1 MKKIENYTFNQ
12 FDKTI
17 TLTKKFSKAASIMGT
32 AEFKELMGLMEKYPS
47 YTLKVREIQKPEK
60 KETYKGLTAKKMR
73 EFISWQYRED
83 TETMKI
89 KINEFDTLEKF
100 YDDFHKTEKHSAM
113 KAWFLKNHK
122 EEYLDWEKAME
133 KKAAWLRQK
142 QQLSTL

>member
-60 KETYKGLTAKKMR
+60 KETYKGLTAKRMR
-73 EFISWQYRED
+73 EFISWQYQENA
-83 TETMKI
+83 ETLKI
-89 KINEFDTLEKF
+89 KIDEFDTLEKF
-100 YDDFHKTEKHSAM
+100 YDDFHKTEKHSASIDDM
-113 KAWFLKNHK
+113 LREFSNHGYNV
-122 EEYLDWEKAME
+122 EYSKRNRKDAFII
-133 KKAAWLRQK
+133 RK
-142 QQLSTL
+142 Q